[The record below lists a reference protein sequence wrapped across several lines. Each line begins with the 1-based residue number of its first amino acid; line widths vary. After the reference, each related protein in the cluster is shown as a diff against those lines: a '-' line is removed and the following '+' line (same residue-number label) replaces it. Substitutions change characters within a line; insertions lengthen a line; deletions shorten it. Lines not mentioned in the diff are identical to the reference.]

1 MTNSMTNQLA
11 PSRTSFTQRR
21 PVLSVVI
28 IELLLLFAVFAAGAY
43 ATIAKL
49 DYTAPILISF
59 IPIALVC
66 IVYFTVRKRW
76 RAYGFNSL
84 SALSPSN
91 LFYYAPL
98 LLILII
104 LSLKGFKAVTLTELL
119 FFVFFTVLVGFVEE
133 TVYRGMILHI
143 LLPKGIAPAVITSSI
158 LFSLT
163 HALNM
168 LSGQDIARTILQLVY
183 ALLVGAVLALLMV
196 KTKQILPLILFH
208 TLHNLIQFLGN
219 ETTSTIVYN
228 TIVIVILAAACLLL
242 IPGIRN
248 ANLRTQ
254 EHHVAKR
261 TF

>member
-1 MTNSMTNQLA
+1 MTNSITNQLD
-11 PSRTSFTQRR
+11 PSRATFTQRR

-28 IELLLLFAVFAAGAY
+28 IELLLLVAVFAAGAY
-43 ATIAKL
+43 ATIEEL

-66 IVYFTVRKRW
+66 IVSFTARKKW
-76 RAYGFNSL
+76 KAYGFNSL
-84 SALSPSN
+84 SALTPSS
-91 LFYYAPL
+91 LYCYAPL
-98 LLILII
+98 VLVLII
-104 LSLKGFKAVTLTELL
+104 LSLKGFKTVTFSELL

-143 LLPKGIAPAVITSSI
+143 LLPKGIAPAVIASSI

-163 HALNM
+163 HVLNM
-168 LSGQDIARTILQLVY
+168 LSGQDMARTILQLVY

-219 ETTSTIVYN
+219 ETTSTIGYD
-228 TIVIVILAAACLLL
+228 TIVIVILSAACLLL

-248 ANLRTQ
+248 ETRRTDRA
-254 EHHVAKR
+254 EH
-261 TF
+261 TSY